1 MASSSGGAVRSRRR
15 RLADAVPLLAPLV
28 LAAAL
33 AGAAVVTVEKAGCDD
48 VGQYVVTERGV
59 EFSGGCLTPSQ
70 LPHGVPHR
78 DTGDLDAR
86 RG

>member
-33 AGAAVVTVEKAGCDD
+33 AGAAVVTVEQAGCDD
-48 VGQYVVTERGV
+48 VGHYVVTERGV
-59 EFSGGCLTPSQ
+59 EFTGGCLTPSQ